1 MHRDALIV
9 HEIGQATV
17 DAALEQ
23 QQLEARLFER
33 WTDEELE
40 ADQESLTV
48 PREHAQTANAL
59 ERYDMAHDLAAG
71 RIKGLFDVIAS
82 YRFGSVNPGEL
93 TLDQENAEHRSIMT
107 TLNITSRQ
115 NDIRVD
121 KRLTAIT
128 LDPSTGMT
136 DIVRSSL
143 LTSYGEAL
151 IVDRVIS
158 RMQEVNRLLR
168 ES

>member
-9 HEIGQATV
+9 REIGQATV

-23 QQLEARLFER
+23 QHLEARVLNGL
-33 WTDEELE
+33 TDEERE

-48 PREHAQTANAL
+48 PREYAQTADAV
-59 ERYDMAHDLAAG
+59 ERYDMAHDLADVK
-71 RIKGLFDVIAS
+71 IKGLFTAVAS
-82 YRFGSVNPGEL
+82 YRFGSVSPDEL
-93 TLDQENAEHRSIMT
+93 TLDQENAEQRDVMT

-143 LTSYGEAL
+143 FTSYREAL
-151 IVDRVIS
+151 IVDRAIS
-158 RMQEVNRLLR
+158 RMQEVNQLLR
-168 ES
+168 EG